1 MKGILAVIAGILVVG
16 VAVVAVHGALAQGS
30 DNERSGDKFIA
41 KTAEKLG
48 ISTDELTTAMSNAQF
63 DLIDE
68 AVANGKLTEHEAAK
82 LKERVNEY
90 GPLSALGLKHRKQ
103 AEGVCRG
110 AKLAIGAAA
119 DVLQMDRA
127 EIVSA
132 VRSGQSLAEIAQSKG
147 MSVED
152 FKAALLQAVKGKLD
166 AKVTEGTITQ
176 EQADRAY
183 TAIQGKIDQIVEFKG
198 GSEAGPCHRW
208 RDGEKEREALPSAT
222 S

>member
-1 MKGILAVIAGILVVG
+1 MKGILAVVVGALVLG
-16 VAVVAVHGALAQGS
+16 VAVLAAHGALAQGS
-30 DNERSGDKFIA
+30 DNERPGDRFIA

-48 ISTDELTTAMSNAQF
+48 ISTEELTTAMSNAQF

-68 AVANGKLTEHEAAK
+68 AVANGKLTEDEAAK

-90 GPLSALGLKHRKQ
+90 GPLSVLGLRQRKH

-110 AKLAIGAAA
+110 AKLVVGAAA
-119 DVLQMDRA
+119 DVLQMDRTD
-127 EIVSA
+127 IVSA

-152 FKAALLQAVKGKLD
+152 LTAALLQAVKGKLD
-166 AKVTEGTITQ
+166 AKVADGTLTQ
-176 EQADRAY
+176 ELADRAY
-183 TAIQGKIDQIVEFKG
+183 SAIQGKIGEIVQFKG
-198 GSEAGPCHRW
+198 GSEPRPCHRW
-208 RDGEKEREALPSAT
+208 RDGEKDASPTAT